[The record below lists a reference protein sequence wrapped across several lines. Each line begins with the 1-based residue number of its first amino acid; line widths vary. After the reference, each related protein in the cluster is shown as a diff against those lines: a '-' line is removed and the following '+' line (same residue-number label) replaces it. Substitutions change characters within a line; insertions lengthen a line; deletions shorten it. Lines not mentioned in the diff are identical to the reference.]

1 MLEVSCERVNCCQHS
16 GDQIKPVRS
25 HFTGCLSCTS
35 SGTDKSHSN
44 DKALI
49 IINGSVITQINS
61 VKH

>member
-1 MLEVSCERVNCCQHS
+1 MLEVSCERVHCCLRG

-25 HFTGCLSCTS
+25 HFTPCLSCTS

-49 IINGSVITQINS
+49 IINGGVITQINS
-61 VKH
+61 VKR